1 MIVHVV
7 SSSLRIVQCM
17 SRVPGRP
24 YLRFKVVTPLG
35 NGKSRWPL
43 DVANLSFDRWI
54 HIDLAFLQNDA
65 VLDTRLI
72 GDSQLEENTD
82 YYCKRVA

>member
-35 NGKSRWPL
+35 NGKSRWSL
-43 DVANLSFDRWI
+43 DVANLTVGY
-54 HIDLAFLQNDA
+54 IDLAFLQNDA

>member
-35 NGKSRWPL
+35 YGKSRWSL
-43 DVANLSFDRWI
+43 DVANLTVGY
-54 HIDLAFLQNDA
+54 IDLAFLQNDA

>member
-1 MIVHVV
+1 MTV
-7 SSSLRIVQCM
+7 
-17 SRVPGRP
+17 G
-24 YLRFKVVTPLG
+24 Y
-35 NGKSRWPL
+35 
-43 DVANLSFDRWI
+43 
-54 HIDLAFLQNDA
+54 IDLAFLQNDA

>member
-35 NGKSRWPL
+35 NGKRTL
-43 DVANLSFDRWI
+43 VVGRCEFDRWPY
-54 HIDLAFLQNDA
+54 IDLAFLQNDA